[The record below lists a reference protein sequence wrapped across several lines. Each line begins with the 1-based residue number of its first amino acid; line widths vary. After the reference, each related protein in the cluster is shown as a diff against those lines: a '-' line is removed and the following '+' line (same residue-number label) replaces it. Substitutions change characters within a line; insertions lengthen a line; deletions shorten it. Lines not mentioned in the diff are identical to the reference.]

1 MKQWE
6 KLTAWLVVFALVA
19 GLVGGSA
26 FVQVSAAEENS
37 DFAYVVNEDGTA
49 TITEVK
55 TNAADV
61 IVPAVIDGHTVTAIG
76 SHTSEWST
84 TLAGAFESKWQ
95 AVNVYLPDTITSFA
109 DRAFASC
116 AVEHIYRYDPAQIS
130 AEDIVSSGSA
140 LGVPMQLKTMGSH
153 CFDNSRL
160 KEVQI
165 DAQVDSIGDGA
176 YATIAALSSVTLG
189 KTGRIGTIGK
199 NCFQNSGAQTL
210 NFYFYGRVDAIGANA
225 FEGSGGIQDFYMEDV
240 GIVGTEAFKNCHI
253 NTMTLKGSLS
263 AIGDRAFIGCGNLD
277 KVTIQSS
284 TPYTIGKYAF
294 TCASIKEVTFS
305 DGLSSVAEGT
315 FSGCGKLSKVYLP
328 TTLKE
333 IEKNAFENVS
343 TITTI
348 TINDTAK
355 VDDEAFKGAGGTTWG
370 ALDRLNNQ
378 SVKKIVAKALHRNLK
393 TPLPKVAKAS
403 LKKAKAVKNKK
414 KANLKWTKSKNAN
427 GYIVYCKA
435 VKKGKKA
442 GKIAWKKVKTVKKPK
457 ITKCTV
463 KISAKQRKVLKK
475 KGKIYYSVR
484 AYKKVT
490 VNGKKKT
497 IYSVYS
503 QKKLK

>member
-37 DFAYVVNEDGTA
+37 DFAYAVNEDGTA

-84 TLAGAFESKWQ
+84 TPAGAFESKWQ

-116 AVEHIYRYDPAQIS
+116 AIEHIYRYDPAQIS

-284 TPYTIGKYAF
+284 TPYTIGKMPLL
-294 TCASIKEVTFS
+294 VHR
-305 DGLSSVAEGT
+305 
-315 FSGCGKLSKVYLP
+315 
-328 TTLKE
+328 LK
-333 IEKNAFENVS
+333 
-343 TITTI
+343 
-348 TINDTAK
+348 
-355 VDDEAFKGAGGTTWG
+355 
-370 ALDRLNNQ
+370 R
-378 SVKKIVAKALHRNLK
+378 
-393 TPLPKVAKAS
+393 
-403 LKKAKAVKNKK
+403 
-414 KANLKWTKSKNAN
+414 
-427 GYIVYCKA
+427 
-435 VKKGKKA
+435 
-442 GKIAWKKVKTVKKPK
+442 
-457 ITKCTV
+457 
-463 KISAKQRKVLKK
+463 
-475 KGKIYYSVR
+475 
-484 AYKKVT
+484 
-490 VNGKKKT
+490 
-497 IYSVYS
+497 
-503 QKKLK
+503 

>member
-37 DFAYVVNEDGTA
+37 DFAYAVNEDGTA

-76 SHTSEWST
+76 R
-84 TLAGAFESKWQ
+84 
-95 AVNVYLPDTITSFA
+95 DTITSFA

-116 AVEHIYRYDPAQIS
+116 AIEHIYRYDPAQIS

-355 VDDEAFKGAGGTTWG
+355 VDEEAFKGAGGTTWG

-403 LKKAKAVKNKK
+403 LKKAKAAKNKK

-427 GYIVYCKA
+427 GYIVYCKV

-457 ITKCTV
+457 TTKCTV

-497 IYSVYS
+497 IYSAYS